1 MTGPR
6 AAHVV
11 ILIPGVPVGLPGTN
25 VELRW
30 DGEGEAALVRG
41 TNGIWDLSPLARRGR
56 VLLWQRLADRPHLG
70 WWPLLPVAVPRI
82 YRAAV
87 REERL

>member
-1 MTGPR
+1 
-6 AAHVV
+6 
-11 ILIPGVPVGLPGTN
+11 
-25 VELRW
+25 
-30 DGEGEAALVRG
+30 
-41 TNGIWDLSPLARRGR
+41 